1 MSSNKIIN
9 LPEEGETIIP
19 YKTQLDQIYR
29 KHQRILTPNVN
40 SELLTTSLY
49 FFYID
54 KVYHGLETAKS
65 DEMEWFL
72 PGKAIL
78 YHLYRF
84 FNIDPSL
91 IKKTRH

>member
-1 MSSNKIIN
+1 MLN
-9 LPEEGETIIP
+9 
-19 YKTQLDQIYR
+19 TQR
-29 KHQRILTPNVN
+29 S

-72 PGKAIL
+72 RKQSYTA
-78 YHLYRF
+78 YT
-84 FNIDPSL
+84 DSL
-91 IKKTRH
+91 I

>member
-1 MSSNKIIN
+1 M
-9 LPEEGETIIP
+9 
-19 YKTQLDQIYR
+19 
-29 KHQRILTPNVN
+29 LTPNVN

-84 FNIDPSL
+84 FGIDPSL
-91 IKKTRH
+91 IKKTSIYQYYLLKTRKNTAKLKKRWLG